1 MKNYITLED
10 WNDKHLKQGNIV
22 YDVQTILRN
31 IEVNVKYGDKYLST
45 LPIDSEF
52 YIKTGKYFTSNTYLG
67 DEIDNYGESFK
78 RNFEF
83 TSSIFGPIY
92 VYLKVYATMIDD
104 KSSKFGHY
112 LMFNYYIDKFYII
125 DEDMREIDSRGPEL
139 YNLEGVMYMLN
150 GIVDKFEEIN
160 VLTR

>member
-67 DEIDNYGESFK
+67 DEIDFFYFWTYICIFK
-78 RNFEF
+78 
-83 TSSIFGPIY
+83 
-92 VYLKVYATMIDD
+92 
-104 KSSKFGHY
+104 
-112 LMFNYYIDKFYII
+112 
-125 DEDMREIDSRGPEL
+125 
-139 YNLEGVMYMLN
+139 
-150 GIVDKFEEIN
+150 GICNND
-160 VLTR
+160 R